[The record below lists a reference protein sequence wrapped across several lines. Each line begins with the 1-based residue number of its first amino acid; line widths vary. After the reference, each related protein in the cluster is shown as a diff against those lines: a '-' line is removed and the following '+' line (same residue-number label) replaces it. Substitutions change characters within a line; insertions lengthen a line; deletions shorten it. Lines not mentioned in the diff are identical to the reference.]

1 MHYHSSK
8 RFDISEDKMATI
20 SDVAKRAGVSISTVS
35 YALNGTRTISD
46 ETKKRVHL
54 AMDELGY
61 TPHVLA
67 RGLAGR
73 HTRILALLFPKPERG
88 MGDTEMDFVMSAQEA
103 ARRKGY
109 NLLLWTSDVQDPD
122 ELSRMINQGL
132 VDGLVVMEV
141 RKNDR
146 RIDLLK
152 ELKMPFSLI
161 GRADNGLDVSYTD
174 IDFKTTMESAFD
186 YLMNLGH
193 KSIAFLDQSQKSY
206 DEGYGPS
213 LRAFEEYCACADA
226 RGIAPLSRFAE
237 PSTDGGFAA
246 AKELLTEAPSVSA
259 IISINDRAVPGVLRY
274 AAMKGIAVPRDLS
287 LLQISNARTAEISL
301 PALSTMEI
309 QSRELARRGVE
320 YLIERIENPGL
331 KVEQTLVPCPLVI
344 RQSTGPN
351 RGI

>member
-1 MHYHSSK
+1 M
-8 RFDISEDKMATI
+8 E
-20 SDVAKRAGVSISTVS
+20 
-35 YALNGTRTISD
+35 
-46 ETKKRVHL
+46 
-54 AMDELGY
+54 ELGY
-61 TPHVLA
+61 RPHVLA

-73 HTRILALLFPKPERG
+73 HTRILALLFPTPERG
-88 MGDTEMDFVMSAQEA
+88 MNDTEMDFVMSAQEA

-161 GRADNGLDVSYTD
+161 GRADNGQDVSYTD

-186 YLMNLGH
+186 YLINLGH
-193 KSIAFLDQSQKSY
+193 KRIAFLDQSKKSY
-206 DEGYGPS
+206 EEGYGPC
-213 LRAFEEYCACADA
+213 LRAYQEYRACAEA

-237 PSTDGGFAA
+237 PTLDGGFTAT
-246 AKELLTEAPSVSA
+246 KDIFSEDPSVSS
-259 IISINDRAVPGVLRY
+259 IISINDRAVPGILRY
-274 AAMKGIAVPRDLS
+274 TSTKGLSVPNDLS
-287 LLQISNARTAEISL
+287 LLQISNARTAEISI
-301 PALSTMEI
+301 PSLSTMEI

-320 YLIERIENPGL
+320 YLIERIENPQL

-351 RGI
+351 RKA